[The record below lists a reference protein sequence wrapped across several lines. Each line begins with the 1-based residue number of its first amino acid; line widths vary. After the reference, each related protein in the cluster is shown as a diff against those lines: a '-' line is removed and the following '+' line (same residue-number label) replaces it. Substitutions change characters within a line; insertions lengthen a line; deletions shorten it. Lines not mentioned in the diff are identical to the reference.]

1 MDIFNLQLF
10 LFMCLLFLIILRCV
24 SAVVAGGGGGGGI
37 VLIEVR
43 DCAER
48 IIK

>member
-24 SAVVAGGGGGGGI
+24 SAVVAGGGGGGI

>member
-1 MDIFNLQLF
+1 MDIFNLRLF

-24 SAVVAGGGGGGGI
+24 SAVVAGGGGGGI